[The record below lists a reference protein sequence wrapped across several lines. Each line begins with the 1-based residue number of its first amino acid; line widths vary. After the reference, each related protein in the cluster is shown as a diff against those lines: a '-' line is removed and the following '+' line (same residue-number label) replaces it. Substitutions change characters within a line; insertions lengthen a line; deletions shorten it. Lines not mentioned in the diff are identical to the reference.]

1 MARIR
6 TQIQNIRKERNNSN
20 QNLKMILNKIID
32 QQRTALRSMAEDGD
46 LEEEDFQFTEESIMK
61 ELGSSEEECNQY
73 IASRDALAYVSAY
86 RLPTTS
92 LSSRLATREAEQKEA
107 GRTGDEDLDRES
119 KESLIGKRPSE
130 MSTP

>member
-1 MARIR
+1 
-6 TQIQNIRKERNNSN
+6 
-20 QNLKMILNKIID
+20 MILNKIID

-46 LEEEDFQFTEESIMK
+46 LAEEDFEFTEESIMK

-92 LSSRLATREAEQKEA
+92 LSTRIATREAERQEA

-119 KESLIGKRPSE
+119 KETLMDKRS
-130 MSTP
+130 S